1 VAHAEV
7 GLAVE
12 LVPGTALIE
21 TPGGGHWRFSAEGAA
36 LVLEQSF
43 DYAHYSGPRLS
54 QQIVLRGTTAGE
66 TVVQWRLERAAAGND
81 MSLN

>member
-1 VAHAEV
+1 M
-7 GLAVE
+7 GS
-12 LVPGTALIE
+12 
-21 TPGGGHWRFSAEGAA
+21 GHWRFSAEGAA

-66 TVVQWRLERAAAGND
+66 TVVVWRLERAVVSTELSSN
-81 MSLN
+81 